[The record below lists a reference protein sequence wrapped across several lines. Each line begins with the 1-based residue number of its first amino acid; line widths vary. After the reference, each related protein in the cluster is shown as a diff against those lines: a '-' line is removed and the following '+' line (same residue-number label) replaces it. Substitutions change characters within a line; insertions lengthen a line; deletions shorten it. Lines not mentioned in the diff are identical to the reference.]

1 MSVEQRKAVYLVQG
15 QKIIYSKKDSYSGS
29 LLTNTL
35 GVYEFEFRT
44 DSEWTEFD
52 KVALYLQ
59 ATGVQPIYI
68 ELTDTAIATCTTGA
82 DGNKIY
88 KVPVP
93 EQMLTKAGQLTVGL
107 IGYYSNQ
114 DDFRFPTN
122 TDSSYRIAAS
132 VQPLDGKQY
141 PQYISIMEQI
151 LLRLYKGQ
159 GGSTEDLTELRR
171 QVAELNQLL
180 VKNGDGTQFLGND
193 GNYHTVTGYDDTS
206 VKASINSIEDLLN
219 GTSSGSEETSIKG
232 TEFSSF
238 QGIESG
244 SSLTLTASSSFTAF
258 SHGKNYL
265 PFSIGSYDNNLTTVS
280 EDSESIT
287 LQIKGGNTF
296 KHFKLSPIFLKAG
309 TYTVSLT
316 TTKVSG
322 DDIANAGVMY
332 VFTGDTQETQ
342 GTQLKVGKSP
352 TTITLD
358 ADKWVMLD
366 VYMNTNSSFTND
378 TVYKFSN
385 FQIEKS
391 SSFTSYEKYSG
402 TSKTGTSVSFAYT
415 SGMEIYTTTEVI
427 LKYTKTGSQL
437 SMSYAQVLEAVASIE
452 TSSNPKTVVAYGDSL
467 TSGTGNDVGK
477 PSSES
482 NSDNSYPAVL
492 GRKLGSGYTVINA
505 GVGGEPSWM
514 IAARQGGMPVEVL
527 PATIPATKT
536 SVRVYLKGM
545 EQDAYYNKDTSKWTY
560 LENALSYNIAV
571 DGNANINPVKI
582 NGIEGTLTRVLLT
595 SGSSDPTT
603 GETVQSN
610 TYAYYFTR
618 STAGEASTFTTPKTL
633 ITYASENYK
642 DAISII
648 WAGQNDAPLIN
659 GKYFTQVGTEKR
671 IRRMVEHG
679 SDKYIIMQVPSSSD
693 EKDIN
698 NDQAYVQEF
707 GEHYINIR
715 KFICTHCIEL
725 CKSLGYE
732 FTRDTA
738 NTYYSSSEADPTYAT
753 VGDSL
758 DAGVIPRVLRK
769 DGVHGN
775 YYYYQ
780 IVAIAVYERGKDLG
794 YWN

>member
-1 MSVEQRKAVYLVQG
+1 MALEQRRAVYNVDGQALTFVKAESYKGPLLV
-15 QKIIYSKKDSYSGS
+15 
-29 LLTNTL
+29 NTFGAYTL
-35 GVYEFEFRT
+35 ELRFSR
-44 DSEWTEFD
+44 EWKEFD
-52 KVALYLQ
+52 RIALYLQ
-59 ATGVQPIYI
+59 AAGAAGITLD
-68 ELTDTAIATCTTGA
+68 LTDPLNARKLSETDTQV
-82 DGNKIY
+82 IY
-88 KVPVP
+88 LVNVPS
-93 EQMLTKAGQLTVGL
+93 QILKSIGQITVGVT
-107 IGYYSNQ
+107 GYKSE
-114 DDFRFPTN
+114 DTSFRFPT
-122 TDSSYRIAAS
+122 TLDSSFKVTQSTPNMEAE
-132 VQPLDGKQY
+132 VL
-141 PQYISIMEQI
+141 PQQVSAVEKIFLQLYSNLSGVVSDEQI
-151 LLRLYKGQ
+151 QAAVNKAI
-159 GGSTEDLTELRR
+159 TEGKIS
-171 QVAELNQLL
+171 N
-180 VKNGDGTQFLGND
+180 
-193 GNYHTVTGYDDTS
+193 YDDTS
-206 VKASINSIEDLLN
+206 VKASISSIQDRLN
-219 GTSSGSEETSIKG
+219 GTSSGGGEASITG

-238 QGIESG
+238 PGIESG
-244 SSLTLTASSSFTAF
+244 SSLTLTAPSSFTAF
-258 SHGKNYL
+258 SHVKNYL
-265 PFSIGSYDNNLTTVS
+265 PFIISSYDKNLTTVS

-322 DDIANAGVMY
+322 DDIENAGIMY
-332 VFTGDTQETQ
+332 VFTGDTHETQ

-352 TTITLD
+352 LTITLD

-385 FQIEKS
+385 FQIEKAGA
-391 SSFTSYEKYSG
+391 FTSYEKYSG

-415 SGMEIYTTTEVI
+415 SGIEIYTTTEVT
-427 LKYTKTGSQL
+427 LKYTKTGSQT
-437 SMSYAQVLEAVASIE
+437 SMSYDQVLEVVSSIG
-452 TSSNPKTVVAYGDSL
+452 TSSNSKTVVAYGDSL
-467 TSGTGNDVGK
+467 TSGTGNDVAK
-477 PSSES
+477 PSSET

-560 LENALSYNIAV
+560 KEDTLGYNIAV

-582 NGIEGTLTRVLLT
+582 NGIEGTLTRVLVS
-595 SGSSDPTT
+595 SGSPDPTT

-618 STAGEASTFTTPKTL
+618 STAGDASTFTTPKTL
-633 ITYASENYK
+633 ITHASEAYK

-659 GKYFTQVGTEKR
+659 GKYFVQDGTAKR
-671 IRRMVEHG
+671 IRRMIEHTN
-679 SDKYIIMQVPSSSD
+679 SKKYIVMQTPSSSD
-693 EKDIN
+693 VNDIP
-698 NDQAYVQEF
+698 NDQIFRQEF

-715 KFICTHCIEL
+715 KFICDYGIQIASEL
-725 CKSLGYE
+725 GLTVNASDSNCYKGSTE
-732 FTRDTA
+732 VDS
-738 NTYYSSSEADPTYAT
+738 NYAT
-753 VGDSL
+753 VGDSIN
-758 DAGVIPRVLRK
+758 AGVIPRVFRK

-780 IVAIAVYERGKDLG
+780 MVAIAVYEKGKDLG

>member
-1 MSVEQRKAVYLVQG
+1 MSLEQRRAVYNVDGQALTFVKAESYKGPLLV
-15 QKIIYSKKDSYSGS
+15 
-29 LLTNTL
+29 NTFGAYTL
-35 GVYEFEFRT
+35 ELRFSR
-44 DSEWTEFD
+44 EWKEFD
-52 KVALYLQ
+52 RIALYLQ
-59 ATGVQPIYI
+59 AAGAAGITLD
-68 ELTDTAIATCTTGA
+68 LTDPLNARKLSETDTQV
-82 DGNKIY
+82 IY
-88 KVPVP
+88 LVNVPS
-93 EQMLTKAGQLTVGL
+93 QILKSIGQITVGVT
-107 IGYYSNQ
+107 GYKSA
-114 DDFRFPTN
+114 DTSFRFPT
-122 TDSSYRIAAS
+122 TLDSSFKVTQSTPNMEAEVLPQQVS
-132 VQPLDGKQY
+132 VVEKIFLQLYSNLSGVVSD
-141 PQYISIMEQI
+141 EQI
-151 LLRLYKGQ
+151 QAAVNKAI
-159 GGSTEDLTELRR
+159 TEGKIS
-171 QVAELNQLL
+171 N
-180 VKNGDGTQFLGND
+180 
-193 GNYHTVTGYDDTS
+193 YDDTS
-206 VKASINSIEDLLN
+206 VKASISSIQDRLN
-219 GTSSGSEETSIKG
+219 GTSSGGGEASITG

-238 QGIESG
+238 PGIESG
-244 SSLTLTASSSFTAF
+244 SSLTLTAPSSFTAF
-258 SHGKNYL
+258 SHVKNYL
-265 PFSIGSYDNNLTTVS
+265 PFIISSYDKNLTTVS

-322 DDIANAGVMY
+322 DDIANAGIVY
-332 VFTGDTQETQ
+332 VFAGDTQENQ

-352 TTITLD
+352 LTITLD
-358 ADKWVMLD
+358 ADKWIMLD

-415 SGMEIYTTTEVI
+415 SGIEIYTTTEVT
-427 LKYTKTGSQL
+427 LKYTKTGSQT
-437 SMSYAQVLEAVASIE
+437 SMSYDQVLEVVSSIGI
-452 TSSNPKTVVAYGDSL
+452 SSNSKTVVAYGDSL

-477 PSSES
+477 PSSET

-560 LENALSYNIAV
+560 KEDTLGYNIAV

-582 NGIEGTLTRVLLT
+582 NGIEGTLTRVLVS
-595 SGSSDPTT
+595 SGSPDPTT

-618 STAGEASTFTTPKTL
+618 STAGDASTFTTPKTL
-633 ITYASENYK
+633 ITHASEAYK

-659 GKYFTQVGTEKR
+659 GKYFVQDGTAKR
-671 IRRMVEHG
+671 IRRMIEHTN
-679 SDKYIIMQVPSSSD
+679 SKKYIVMQTPSSSD
-693 EKDIN
+693 VNDIP
-698 NDQAYVQEF
+698 NDQIFRQEF

-715 KFICTHCIEL
+715 KFICDYGIQIASEL
-725 CKSLGYE
+725 GLTVNASDSNCYKGSTE
-732 FTRDTA
+732 VDS
-738 NTYYSSSEADPTYAT
+738 NYAT
-753 VGDSL
+753 VGDSIN
-758 DAGVIPRVLRK
+758 AGVIPRVFRK

-780 IVAIAVYERGKDLG
+780 MVAIAVYEKGKDLG